1 MGNLLRMVGNTRKK
15 HILLAALLVFVTIF
29 SAIAPLNTNNAR
41 AAAPTEA
48 QKSECY
54 NKFNNKDIIVSRL
67 SSADQTLFNSVC
79 YGSTYCIYVGDGAE
93 VGSKHVSCT
102 NPNAPSEDASTRAN
116 TAETAPL
123 VRAACGAAPAGEAA
137 QAAYQQCANS
147 VRTIYAD
154 CSKSGGSA
162 TSEIQVDAATTA
174 KCATPRI
181 NALPQVGTKTVNQ
194 ITTAIQQGRD
204 ERTRILDADTNAT
217 TEKECNE
224 RNQKEGEEGKW
235 TWKDGK
241 CIEGIGDNEVVCSG
255 GALGWLICPLIDIM
269 ISATQSVAALL
280 DTMLVLEPLNENTG
294 NGGASGAGPIYK
306 LWQGFLNVAN
316 IVLVVAFL
324 FVIFSQA
331 TSVGLSSYGIK
342 KMLPKI
348 IAAAILMNLSFFICQ
363 VLVDLS
369 NILGGSAAQLVQ
381 ATTGTVSFGAA
392 VTEQVSGIEKL
403 FAGGIAI
410 VIILFFFLIPVLLSF
425 LTVFFVIAARF
436 ALIILLI
443 LVAPLAFAAWILPNT
458 EQYFKK
464 WWGLFFNLLML
475 YPIIMFVFA
484 ASIIASRA
492 VAAVGQ

>member
-1 MGNLLRMVGNTRKK
+1 MGNLLRMVGKYRKK
-15 HILLAALLVFVTIF
+15 PLVFAALLVFVTIF
-29 SAIAPLNTNNAR
+29 SAISPLNTSTTN

-54 NKFNNKDIIVSRL
+54 SKFNDKDVIVSRL

-79 YGSTYCIYVGDGAE
+79 YGSTYCIYVGDGAQ
-93 VGSKHVSCT
+93 VGSKRVSCT
-102 NPNAPSEDASTRAN
+102 NPNAPSEDAASRAN
-116 TAETAPL
+116 TAETAPI
-123 VRAACGAAPAGEAA
+123 VTVACGRPTTPAAVRVYEECAA
-137 QAAYQQCANS
+137 KVKN
-147 VRTIYAD
+147 IYAE

-162 TSEIQVDAATTA
+162 TSEIQVDAAATA
-174 KCATPRI
+174 ACATPRI
-181 NALPQVGTKTVNQ
+181 NALPEVTAKKTVNQ
-194 ITTAIQQGRD
+194 ITTAIQEGRN
-204 ERTRILDADTNAT
+204 ERARVLEADTDAT

-224 RNQKEGEEGKW
+224 RNLKEGEKGKW
-235 TWKDGK
+235 SWVDGK
-241 CIEGIGDNEVVCSG
+241 CVEGTGDDTVVCSG

-269 ISATQSVAALL
+269 TSATQSVASLL
-280 DTMLVLEPLNENTG
+280 DTMLVLEPLDERTG
-294 NGGASGAGPIYK
+294 DGSIFK
-306 LWQGFLNVAN
+306 LWQSILNVAN
-316 IVLVVAFL
+316 IVLVIAFL

-331 TSVGLSSYGIK
+331 TSIGLSNYGIK
-342 KMLPKI
+342 KILPKI

-363 VLVDLS
+363 VLVDIS

-381 ATTGTVSFGAA
+381 SVTGTVSFGAA

-425 LTVFFVIAARF
+425 LAVFFVIAARF
-436 ALIILLI
+436 ALIVLLI

-464 WWGLFFNLLML
+464 WWELFFNLLML